1 MSAKPKDIQNNLKAL
16 KDFINEIEGYA
27 RDMSDEQ
34 NYLWRDIPT
43 SKIMKFISSYKVS
56 THNVRTQD
64 IQAYISQEK
73 FEYFDVAIMAN
84 KRDYYG
90 VEKLSTTLNV
100 NKKMRSASIDNEI
113 ITLSGET
120 IRYKK
125 EEELIG
131 LDKSKILS
139 ILKTDSPRIKSLE
152 YRKFRDKP
160 LLIVY
165 VLDIKIDNKDN
176 FPHTVI
182 TYGID
187 FPLKVEDYT
196 KESYIVNKPW
206 LEENG
211 YL

>member
-1 MSAKPKDIQNNLKAL
+1 
-16 KDFINEIEGYA
+16 
-27 RDMSDEQ
+27 
-34 NYLWRDIPT
+34 
-43 SKIMKFISSYKVS
+43 
-56 THNVRTQD
+56 
-64 IQAYISQEK
+64 
-73 FEYFDVAIMAN
+73 MAN